1 MDSFNDWMSDYG
13 WVIIGILGGWFVVYL
28 VLHYFVAPVVRKAV
42 FIRMRGKDE
51 EEVRQRADNLSRVL
65 VNTGIIILGIVALFL
80 ILREIDSDWLDD
92 HGNEIIGILAG
103 WFVIY
108 YVLRNFVPSIVRRT
122 VFIRM
127 RGKDEEDTQQRA
139 DTLSGVLVNT
149 GTIILGV
156 VALFMILDEAGVDIA
171 PALLGLGVVGLAV
184 GFGAQSLIKDLIA
197 GIFILLE
204 NQYCVG
210 DWVQIA
216 GVNGMVEE
224 INLRRTILRDL
235 DGTVHSIPNG
245 EVTVAS
251 NYTKEWG
258 RVNMVVSVGYGEDLD
273 YAIEVI
279 NRVGKEM
286 AKETY
291 WKDIMLST
299 PQVLRVDALGD
310 SGIDIRIMSDT
321 KQMRQWEIMGELR
334 KRIKRVFDEEGIEIP
349 WPHTKLYFGEP
360 LEHRQAGE
368 VKKPPKK
375 RATTKKPETDEI
387 HDDRIAPPS
396 VGGE

>member
-1 MDSFNDWMSDYG
+1 MEWSDVTNWFGEHG
-13 WVIIGILGGWFVVYL
+13 WAIVVIIVLWVAVYFLLHHFVPPIIKKTVI
-28 VLHYFVAPVVRKAV
+28 V
-42 FIRMRGKDE
+42 RMRGKDE
-51 EEVRQRADNLSRVL
+51 EETQQRAETLSSVL
-65 VNTGIIILGIVALFL
+65 VNTGMIILA
-80 ILREIDSDWLDD
+80 
-92 HGNEIIGILAG
+92 
-103 WFVIY
+103 
-108 YVLRNFVPSIVRRT
+108 
-122 VFIRM
+122 
-127 RGKDEEDTQQRA
+127 
-139 DTLSGVLVNT
+139 
-149 GTIILGV
+149 V

-210 DWVQIA
+210 DWIQIA
-216 GVNGMVEE
+216 GVNGLVEE
-224 INLRRTILRDL
+224 VNLRRTILRDL

-245 EVTVAS
+245 EVSVAS

-258 RVNMVVSVGYGEDLD
+258 RVNMVISVGYGEDLD

-279 NRVGKEM
+279 NRVGREM
-286 AKETY
+286 AEECY
-291 WKDIMLST
+291 WKEILLST
-299 PQVLRVDALGD
+299 PQVLRVDSLGD

-321 KQMRQWEIMGELR
+321 KQMRQWEAMGELR
-334 KRIKRVFDEEGIEIP
+334 KRIKRTFDEEGIEIP

-368 VKKPPKK
+368 AKKPPKK
-375 RATTKKPETDEI
+375 RRIVQKQGTEEI

-396 VGGE
+396 ADGG